1 MLYWI
6 AWFIDISPKST
17 LKEAPAPLMWYI
29 WPQHKLSRDRVC
41 WFKLFSVTYSL
52 RVSVLL
58 RFKVLRG
65 VVFTCFTFLT
75 LYLWHTGSI
84 SFNNILSCRVNPVGQ
99 RAVLRMT
106 GWFVCLQVELGST
119 HYWAFQVAEVR
130 KTELFCCCNARPSSE
145 DTKIPA
151 LYWNLPFVNEDYY
164 QSTRHYKTILYI
176 WIMVLCWG
184 KRNAP

>member
-6 AWFIDISPKST
+6 ADSLIFLVNPPKGSPCSHWMIHLT
-17 LKEAPAPLMWYI
+17 PAQTQQRHWVY
-29 WPQHKLSRDRVC
+29 
-41 WFKLFSVTYSL
+41 WFKLFSIIYNL

-84 SFNNILSCRVNPVGQ
+84 SFNNILSFRVNPVGQ

-106 GWFVCLQVELGST
+106 EWFVCLQVELGST

-130 KTELFCCCNARPSSE
+130 KNGIFCCCNARPSSE
-145 DTKIPA
+145 DTKFPPCIRIFH
-151 LYWNLPFVNEDYY
+151 L
-164 QSTRHYKTILYI
+164 
-176 WIMVLCWG
+176 
-184 KRNAP
+184 